1 MQGEDTFQYD
11 DMRRIDRK
19 DLALALMLLEGI
31 DGYVS
36 TLPAREMLDCSS
48 LSLHWRLE
56 TTDPCLSSLSFSTRR
71 SKSIEAGESRSYS
84 LACARA
90 FCSGVK
96 DL

>member
-1 MQGEDTFQYD
+1 VQSEDTFQYD
-11 DMRRIDRK
+11 HMGRIDRE

-31 DGYVS
+31 DGDVS
-36 TLPAREMLDCSS
+36 AL
-48 LSLHWRLE
+48 
-56 TTDPCLSSLSFSTRR
+56 
-71 SKSIEAGESRSYS
+71 GESRSYS